1 MKRLF
6 VLATVAFAVLV
17 STATAMAQQAQRVN
31 YRATTYYKVA
41 PEKEAAMLEQAR
53 TTGRKI
59 IQEDISAGLPIV
71 SYSLLRVMYQGTPAM
86 EYNYAVTVLFDGAP
100 PELNTAMRDQ
110 VFRKATGM
118 SFQDYL
124 EKQINLRSNVG
135 NVLYRVEATAPGSKV
150 AEGNYIAIVRWKIT
164 PQRGADYGNFVQSM
178 LLPFNT
184 ETVKAGRSIGWTAAR
199 VVSPGGADAPF
210 DAVTSTTYKDLAAA
224 LPTTTPNAD
233 QAQMQF
239 AKVFPGQS
247 FLAFVDQGRALRR
260 AVRTEL
266 ARVMVEV
273 DR

>member
-1 MKRLF
+1 MKRVF
-6 VLATVAFAVLV
+6 VLAAVMFTLLI
-17 STATAMAQQAQRVN
+17 STATAIAQQTQRVN

-71 SYSLLRVMYQGTPAM
+71 SYSLLRVMYQGTPAI
-86 EYNYAVTVLFDGAP
+86 EFNYAVTVLFDGAP

-110 VFRKATGM
+110 VYRKATGM
-118 SFQDYL
+118 NFQDYL
-124 EKQINLRSNVG
+124 EKQINLRSAVG
-135 NVLYRVEATAPGSKV
+135 NVLYRVEATASGSKV
-150 AEGNYIAIVRWKIT
+150 AEGNYITVVRWKIT
-164 PQRGADYGNFVQSM
+164 PQRGPDYGNFVQSM
-178 LLPFNT
+178 LLPLNSQA
-184 ETVKAGRSIGWTAAR
+184 VKESRSLGWTAAR

-210 DAVTSTTYKDLAAA
+210 DAVTSTTYKDLPAA
-224 LPTTTPNAD
+224 LPTTLPNVD

-247 FLAFVDQGRALRR
+247 YLAFVDQGRALRR

-266 ARVMVEV
+266 ARVMVAV